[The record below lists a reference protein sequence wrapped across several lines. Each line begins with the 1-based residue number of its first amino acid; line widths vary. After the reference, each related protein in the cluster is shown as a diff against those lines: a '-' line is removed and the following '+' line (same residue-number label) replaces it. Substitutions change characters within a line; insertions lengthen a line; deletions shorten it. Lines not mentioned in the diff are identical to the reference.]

1 MTGKLD
7 SRARDTAEAM
17 IAKFGKA
24 MTLRRATVG
33 AYDPSTGAAA
43 EVTADYPI
51 VGVVAQPSPAM
62 FQAGLAVAG
71 DITVL
76 IAAKAT
82 SLVPVPGDEI
92 VIDGV
97 TWQATSVRSM
107 FSGEL
112 IATYEVMARG

>member
-1 MTGKLD
+1 MTGLLD
-7 SRARDTAEAM
+7 TCARATAEAM

-33 AYDPSTGAAA
+33 TYDATAGTAT
-43 EVTADYPI
+43 EVTTDNPV

-82 SLVPVPGDEI
+82 SLVPVPGDELI
-92 VIDGV
+92 IDDV

-112 IATYEVMARG
+112 IATYEVLARG